1 MWLFTISIWGWLM
14 AWWFG
19 IPNSKHLLL
28 RQAWGEHGWSFQR
41 FWSYWLFHKAEPLAI
56 PHVACNSQ
64 GIKWCWPHPK
74 ESLSC
79 CWQCRGAA
87 GHEAARKN
95 REREIVHLPL
105 HFFGIC
111 GMTVHHFSKGGS
123 HAQWPWCCWM
133 VRSRLWPWMSVRLEE
148 IGARTLQS

>member
-1 MWLFTISIWGWLM
+1 MTLYNLDLGLIDGLMIWDSKFQASSFETSMGGARVKFSAILILL
-14 AWWFG
+14 AVPQSRALSNSTCRVQLSRYQVVLAASKG
-19 IPNSKHLLL
+19 ITQLLL
-28 RQAWGEHGWSFQR
+28 AVSWRGRTWSCPQ
-41 FWSYWLFHKAEPLAI
+41 K
-56 PHVACNSQ
+56 Q
-64 GIKWCWPHPK
+64 
-74 ESLSC
+74 
-79 CWQCRGAA
+79 
-87 GHEAARKN
+87 
-95 REREIVHLPL
+95 REIVHLPL